1 VSEWQPIETATK
13 DSTRRWLFFPYKHS
27 DDQQCVG
34 WWDDDYGCW
43 IDHRDSNISDPTHWM
58 PLPEPPDGR

>member
-1 VSEWQPIETATK
+1 MSEWQPIDTAAK
-13 DSTRRWLFFPYKHS
+13 DSTRRWLFFPHKQP

-43 IDHRDSNISDPTHWM
+43 IDYADSNITDPTHWM
-58 PLPEPPDGR
+58 PLPEPPK